1 MNEVNSA
8 RESDDIDD
16 SHGGSKEGNYENYQ
30 MQNLPQGYTG
40 YREPR
45 QVVETDYDRYEPDY
59 AADET
64 PQQDKKLRLETKRFR
79 LAFKFTKSVIHESWS
94 MTHGSYNFNIKS

>member
-8 RESDDIDD
+8 RASDDMND
-16 SHGGSKEGNYENYQ
+16 SHGGSNEGNYENYQ

-45 QVVETDYDRYEPDY
+45 QVVETDYDRYESDY
-59 AADET
+59 AANET
-64 PQQDKKLRLETKRFR
+64 PQQDKKRCLEIGW
-79 LAFKFTKSVIHESWS
+79 LSSLLELIGDYES
-94 MTHGSYNFNIKS
+94 